1 MSNPTFALR
10 TLDRPALIGPDG
22 PVTFSDP
29 RSFALLV
36 LLALAGT
43 EGVAEDTLL
52 LRLTPDLTPARG
64 RGTIREL
71 SDRLGQALG
80 DSAIHRNGTAIAL
93 TPGSVSLD
101 VRRLDH
107 PGRHAAGGRFL
118 RGFALTDSPEFGE
131 WLEET
136 RYSVVPLES
145 PSWHRRVRPVALT
158 AGLVLA
164 AVAFWWLAGSRASA
178 SSGFVPGG
186 TVVLADVENATGD
199 TLFDAGLTLAA
210 TVAVEQ
216 SGHVGL
222 LPRGRVREA
231 LSRAGIAGLD
241 SGLTLDRA
249 REAAAR
255 EGIRFVISPRIA
267 AEGDGYRLS
276 AVLLDAFTD
285 RLVKEATA
293 MAESRAG
300 VLPALDQVLR
310 EIRATLGE
318 TTPVASEREG
328 PLPLVTTPSLEA
340 LRSYA
345 QGARAWRDAE
355 YVLAVEFW
363 HRAIDQD
370 TGFAMAYH
378 SVARG
383 KALVH
388 DRDSAQYY
396 FTQAFARSNRLTEW
410 ERLRLEESWATDRGD
425 RDSAVKIARTIAE
438 RFPNAISWFNYGTTL
453 MQGNR
458 CAEAIRPFEQALA
471 LDSMSFNTHINLATC
486 SRRSE
491 PELSLRHY
499 ERAAAIFPLSVQRGN
514 QGYELG
520 GLLVHLGLLDS
531 ASRQFSR
538 MVAQPGM
545 FDRTLGHR
553 GLGFLALEQGR
564 TTEAAGHF
572 ETTIE
577 IGLQQKRAYVS
588 LVRGYFFLAL
598 THVLGDNTAAADAP
612 FGAMMQIIRTETI
625 IVPQLLALAGW
636 GLVRGGRVRDAEL
649 VLLRLRQ
656 LSNASDDDRAAEA
669 LLVAAIALARGQPER
684 ADSVLSAGPE
694 FVQPYLANLLR
705 ARAVEAAGDPD
716 AAASIRVAV
725 DRMVAFGTE
734 AHLEQIFQNRAVS
747 GRIPTDRK

>member
-1 MSNPTFALR
+1 MSHPAFALH
-10 TLDRPALIGPDG
+10 TLDRPRLTGPEG
-22 PVTFSDP
+22 PVAFADP
-29 RSFALLV
+29 RAFALLV
-36 LLALAGT
+36 LLAMAGE
-43 EGVAEDTLL
+43 EGMDEDTLL
-52 LRLTPDLTPARG
+52 LRLTPSLTPARG
-64 RGTIREL
+64 RGTLREL
-71 SDRLGQALG
+71 TDTLRERLGA
-80 DSAIHRNGTAIAL
+80 SAIEWHDATLRLVAGV
-93 TPGSVSLD
+93 VSLD
-101 VRRLDH
+101 IGPLEASTRK
-107 PGRHAAGGRFL
+107 PTGSRFL
-118 RGFALTDSPEFGE
+118 RGFTVPDSPEFSD
-131 WLEET
+131 WVEEVRLRVAPLRLDATHRPT
-136 RYSVVPLES
+136 RAVMLG
-145 PSWHRRVRPVALT
+145 
-158 AGLVLA
+158 AGLVVVA
-164 AVAFWWLAGSRASA
+164 AAFWLIRGTRSSDASR
-178 SSGFVPGG
+178 FPPGG
-186 TVVLADVENATGD
+186 TVVLADVDNATGD
-199 TLFDAGLTLAA
+199 TLFDVGLTLAA
-210 TVAVEQ
+210 TVALEQ
-216 SGHVGL
+216 SGHLGL
-222 LPRGRVREA
+222 LPRSRVRDA
-231 LSRAGIAGLD
+231 LTRAGIAERD
-241 SGLTLDRA
+241 SLLTLDRA
-249 REAAAR
+249 HEAAAR
-255 EGIRFVISPRIA
+255 EGVRFVIAPRIA

-285 RLVKEATA
+285 RLFKEATA
-293 MAESRAG
+293 VAESRAG

-318 TTPVASEREG
+318 STAEFAERNE

-363 HRAIDQD
+363 HRALDQD

-396 FTQAFARSNRLTEW
+396 FAQAFARSNRLTEW

-425 RDSAVKIARTIAE
+425 RDSAGKIARTIAE
-438 RFPNAISWFNYGTTL
+438 RFPTAVSWFNYGTSL
-453 MQGNR
+453 MQANR

-499 ERAAAIFPLSVQRGN
+499 ERAAVIFPPSVQRGN

-531 ASRQFSR
+531 ASRQFGR
-538 MVAQPGM
+538 MVAQTGM

-564 TTEAAGHF
+564 TAEAAGHF

-588 LVRGYFFLAL
+588 LVRGYLFLGL
-598 THVLGDNTAAADAP
+598 THVLGDNTAAAAAP
-612 FGAMMQIIRTETI
+612 FGAMMEIIRTET

-636 GLVRGGRVRDAEL
+636 GLVRGGRVRDAEF

-656 LSNASDDDRAAEA
+656 LPNASDDDRAAEA

-694 FVQPYLANLLR
+694 FVQPQLANLLR
-705 ARAVEAAGDPD
+705 ARAVEAAGMPD
-716 AAASIRVAV
+716 SAASIRTAV
-725 DRMVAFGTE
+725 EQTAVFGTE
-734 AHLEQIFQNRAVS
+734 AHLERIFQNRELS
-747 GRIPTDRK
+747 GRIPTGRK